1 MQLGFEAAFV
11 TLSQVLLKIG
21 AAQTSVHGTA
31 SEWLGFSGLTS
42 LWVWAAICCL
52 VLSFLCWIYVL
63 KHVPLSVAFPL
74 TNVVHITIPIS
85 SWIFLGEA
93 ISLWRWFGIGV
104 VIMGLAFVAR
114 PVARLDERL

>member
-1 MQLGFEAAFV
+1 M
-11 TLSQVLLKIG
+11 LLKIG
-21 AAQTSVHGTA
+21 AAQTSVHGGA
-31 SEWLGFSGLTS
+31 SEWLGFNGLASAWT
-42 LWVWAAICCL
+42 WAAIFCL

-63 KHVPLSVAFPL
+63 KHLPLSVAFPL

-93 ISLWRWFGIGV
+93 ISLWRWFGIAI
-104 VIMGLAFVAR
+104 VIVGLALVAK